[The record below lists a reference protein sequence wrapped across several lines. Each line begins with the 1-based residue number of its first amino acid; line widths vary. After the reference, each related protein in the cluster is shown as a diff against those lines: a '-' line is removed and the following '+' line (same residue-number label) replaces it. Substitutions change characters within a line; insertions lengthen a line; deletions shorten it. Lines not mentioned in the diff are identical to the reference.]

1 MAIDSNALDSIHAA
15 IKSYSGE
22 TVSNKKEPS
31 DLLSAINS
39 NSQGLIKQTRY
50 KTEFEEKM
58 KIANSSEDY
67 VKISDKS
74 LDALQKYVKKETNA
88 TNKQD
93 SSSSSGYTYDYQ
105 AIKKKNLENQAAIE
119 KDVADKYGKKT
130 TADTTASSVT
140 KPEDSTKASETAKPT
155 EVSDVASKS
164 ASEIET
170 EQMEAKTTVDTSTQT
185 TGKQASTTT
194 TSTEDT
200 TTQYTYDYFT
210 KKQADEQKA
219 NQIAQEISQRYSGK
233 ESSDSIV
240 E

>member
-105 AIKKKNLENQAAIE
+105 AIKKKNLENLAAIE

-130 TADTTASSVT
+130 TASSVT
-140 KPEDSTKASETAKPT
+140 KTKESTKASETAKPT

>member
-1 MAIDSNALDSIHAA
+1 MKYFDLCTLSNDNEI
-15 IKSYSGE
+15 
-22 TVSNKKEPS
+22 
-31 DLLSAINS
+31 LLV
-39 NSQGLIKQTRY
+39 GLT
-50 KTEFEEKM
+50 
-58 KIANSSEDY
+58 
-67 VKISDKS
+67 
-74 LDALQKYVKKETNA
+74 
-88 TNKQD
+88 
-93 SSSSSGYTYDYQ
+93 
-105 AIKKKNLENQAAIE
+105 
-119 KDVADKYGKKT
+119 
-130 TADTTASSVT
+130 
-140 KPEDSTKASETAKPT
+140 EDSTKASETAKPT

-210 KKQADEQKA
+210 KKQADELKA

>member
-22 TVSNKKEPS
+22 TVSNKKEQS

-58 KIANSSEDY
+58 KIANSSDDY

-74 LDALQKYVKKETNA
+74 WDALQKYVKKETNA

-105 AIKKKNLENQAAIE
+105 AIKKKNLENLAAIE

-130 TADTTASSVT
+130 TASSVT
-140 KPEDSTKASETAKPT
+140 KTKESTKASETANPT

>member
-22 TVSNKKEPS
+22 TVSNKKEQS

-58 KIANSSEDY
+58 KIANSSDDY

-74 LDALQKYVKKETNA
+74 WDALQKYVKKETNA

-93 SSSSSGYTYDYQ
+93 SSRSSGYTYDYQ
-105 AIKKKNLENQAAIE
+105 AIKKKNLENLAAIE

-130 TADTTASSVT
+130 TASSVT
-140 KPEDSTKASETAKPT
+140 KTKESTKASETANPT

>member
-15 IKSYSGE
+15 IKLYSGE

-74 LDALQKYVKKETNA
+74 LDALQKYVQKETNA

-105 AIKKKNLENQAAIE
+105 AIKKKNLENLAAIE

-130 TADTTASSVT
+130 TASSVT
-140 KPEDSTKASETAKPT
+140 KTEDSTKASETAKPT

-170 EQMEAKTTVDTSTQT
+170 EQKESKTTVAPSTQT
-185 TGKQASTTT
+185 TEKQASTTT

-210 KKQADEQKA
+210 KKQADELKA

>member
-105 AIKKKNLENQAAIE
+105 AIKKKNLENLAAIE

-130 TADTTASSVT
+130 TASSVT
-140 KPEDSTKASETAKPT
+140 KTKESTKASETAKPT

-170 EQMEAKTTVDTSTQT
+170 EQMEANTTVDTPTQT
-185 TGKQASTTT
+185 TEKQASTTT